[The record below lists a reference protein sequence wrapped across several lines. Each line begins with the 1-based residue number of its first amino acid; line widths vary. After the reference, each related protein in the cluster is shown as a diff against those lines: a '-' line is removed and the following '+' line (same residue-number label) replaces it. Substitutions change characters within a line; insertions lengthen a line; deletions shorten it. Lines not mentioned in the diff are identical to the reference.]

1 MKILIKSALLLLL
14 VISLTGCGSDENR
27 KKKDHDSYMTYMEC
41 RVKEIQK
48 CKTDKCVD
56 FLTTPSF
63 SERTIRVKEK
73 DLITTLCSYWLDSN
87 MHREMIEMGTFD
99 AYLETKK
106 STSQPN
112 EEINTK

>member
-14 VISLTGCGSDENR
+14 VTALAGCGSDENR

-63 SERTIRVKEK
+63 SEKTIRVKEK
-73 DLITTLCSYWLDSN
+73 DLITTLCSYWLESN
-87 MHREMIEMGTFD
+87 MHSEMIKRGTFD
-99 AYLETKK
+99 TYLEMKKDTK
-106 STSQPN
+106 QPKD
-112 EEINTK
+112 ED

>member
-1 MKILIKSALLLLL
+1 MKTLIKSTLLLLL
-14 VISLTGCGSDENR
+14 TVTLTGCGNDENH

-63 SERTIRVKEK
+63 SEKTIRVKEK

-87 MHREMIEMGTFD
+87 MHSEMIKRGTFD
-99 AYLETKK
+99 TYLEMKK
-106 STSQPN
+106 DN
-112 EEINTK
+112 K